1 MDFNR
6 KKFSGVIETF
16 PKNGSYAVSIT
27 SAEDRKEIAEWF
39 EGCGSLTKKL
49 FYSPIAGDIENR
61 VYARA
66 NNTGTFPAGCGLR
79 EKCLISFSIN
89 EAGYVSVIVQ
99 ATDAAKRTVEKQK
112 VAVMAAKQAMVEDAE
127 IFGVNVAIVQAAMFA
142 KKYDLSFA
150 EVNTAFAATTKK
162 QQPKQQQNKS
172 NQEQQDQQKDQQQQ
186 QQGQEG
192 KQQDQ
197 QQQQQGQ
204 EGKQQDQ
211 QQGQKGQEKEK
222 GQGEPQPEFFGDGD
236 GNGDEE

>member
-99 ATDAAKRTVEKQK
+99 ATDAAKRAVEKQK

-150 EVNTAFAATTKK
+150 EVNTAYAQQQQNQQQPK

-172 NQEQQDQQKDQQQQ
+172 NQEQQDQQ
-186 QQGQEG
+186 QG
-192 KQQDQ
+192 Q